1 MTTKI
6 HDGNL
11 PNIPGLVV
19 DSPGFKPE
27 SKNYNW
33 DFRCDIVTHAHMD
46 HLHGLE
52 SWRSKAE
59 RRLKQVIY
67 CSDITRQFIQAK
79 FLGPPDDW
87 FICPKLGEPFDL
99 RFTPADFTTAL
110 PSQSF
115 GGSMSTIGLERP
127 DEPPRAIFL
136 DAHHISGSVMILIAY
151 GGKLIFHSGDF
162 RWHDS
167 MREKIRD
174 AKHKL
179 GFSSQDPVANC
190 YLDLTF
196 CHKNCNFQRRRTSI
210 RLITNVI
217 EKLKRNGNFK
227 KLYMRWS
234 CLGSDMILGHLAK
247 HFGWKIFFKTHLED
261 RRKQFNK
268 WLQIMDHTR
277 PHMTNSEDEATIIAL
292 DWARKGDRR
301 QWEWNKHYCNG
312 PGREKREGNVFVLP
326 VALRF
331 IMKAPD
337 MDEMNPIRPEIIRPK
352 DIWNARGANE
362 LAGQHLMFFS
372 SHANFEET
380 RKLVAEIRPKNIT
393 PISDPCERDGVDL
406 KKKDYGSLTY
416 CKEIF
421 SDLYAKGDGPP
432 TPPGVKTKKKKRK
445 RGSESGGSSQPP
457 RRKSKKKHP
466 PIQNPAPKSWRK
478 WAAVQGGPGGHV
490 EIRCR
495 MKSEGA
501 RLLWENGQGPTPPSS
516 FESKLLVKER
526 APGWTPQS
534 SFENTPFS
542 SLETTPPKSQRP
554 RQSPASSAKPLP
566 AGGVKPSGLR
576 PPPRRSHDPPRTPP
590 RLPTPPPRLPTP
602 PRIPAPPPPRP
613 PKRRRRSEREESP
626 TATSITSSPRP
637 PKRKRRS
644 EREESPTATSITGS
658 PQTPKRK
665 RRPER
670 EESPT
675 ATSITGSPQTPR
687 RKRRPEREDSPTATS
702 ITSSLEAES
711 VPQVKEEEGA
721 ETERPRLPKSP
732 VPAEASR
739 RVPKSN
745 AKVRGSEPQRR
756 PVSSSASDD
765 APRLEIAQT
774 SSNTVVPDHT
784 RYWDQAPT
792 EDELEHYRRMLTN
805 RWLCEGWQL
814 EHPEQWPQE
823 EKQRVQKLADTLGI
837 TLVNKRS
844 EARWLILPVHLDT
857 LSGYKMH
864 DTYIPHLQRRLLE
877 LRFKFNDDKI
887 RWIVGTELL
896 EYLRGLYKNWGVDW
910 SGRNVPSPPGP
921 VWASSDYSETMER
934 RLFGQLRK

>member
-1 MTTKI
+1 
-6 HDGNL
+6 
-11 PNIPGLVV
+11 
-19 DSPGFKPE
+19 
-27 SKNYNW
+27 
-33 DFRCDIVTHAHMD
+33 
-46 HLHGLE
+46 
-52 SWRSKAE
+52 
-59 RRLKQVIY
+59 
-67 CSDITRQFIQAK
+67 
-79 FLGPPDDW
+79 
-87 FICPKLGEPFDL
+87 
-99 RFTPADFTTAL
+99 
-110 PSQSF
+110 
-115 GGSMSTIGLERP
+115 
-127 DEPPRAIFL
+127 
-136 DAHHISGSVMILIAY
+136 
-151 GGKLIFHSGDF
+151 
-162 RWHDS
+162 
-167 MREKIRD
+167 
-174 AKHKL
+174 
-179 GFSSQDPVANC
+179 
-190 YLDLTF
+190 
-196 CHKNCNFQRRRTSI
+196 
-210 RLITNVI
+210 
-217 EKLKRNGNFK
+217 
-227 KLYMRWS
+227 
-234 CLGSDMILGHLAK
+234 
-247 HFGWKIFFKTHLED
+247 
-261 RRKQFNK
+261 
-268 WLQIMDHTR
+268 
-277 PHMTNSEDEATIIAL
+277 
-292 DWARKGDRR
+292 
-301 QWEWNKHYCNG
+301 
-312 PGREKREGNVFVLP
+312 
-326 VALRF
+326 
-331 IMKAPD
+331 
-337 MDEMNPIRPEIIRPK
+337 
-352 DIWNARGANE
+352 
-362 LAGQHLMFFS
+362 
-372 SHANFEET
+372 
-380 RKLVAEIRPKNIT
+380 
-393 PISDPCERDGVDL
+393 
-406 KKKDYGSLTY
+406 
-416 CKEIF
+416 
-421 SDLYAKGDGPP
+421 
-432 TPPGVKTKKKKRK
+432 
-445 RGSESGGSSQPP
+445 
-457 RRKSKKKHP
+457 
-466 PIQNPAPKSWRK
+466 
-478 WAAVQGGPGGHV
+478 
-490 EIRCR
+490 

-516 FESKLLVKER
+516 YESKLLVKER

-613 PKRRRRSEREESP
+613 PKRRRRSEREE
-626 TATSITSSPRP
+626 
-637 PKRKRRS
+637 
-644 EREESPTATSITGS
+644 
-658 PQTPKRK
+658 
-665 RRPER
+665 
-670 EESPT
+670 
-675 ATSITGSPQTPR
+675 
-687 RKRRPEREDSPTATS
+687 SPTATS